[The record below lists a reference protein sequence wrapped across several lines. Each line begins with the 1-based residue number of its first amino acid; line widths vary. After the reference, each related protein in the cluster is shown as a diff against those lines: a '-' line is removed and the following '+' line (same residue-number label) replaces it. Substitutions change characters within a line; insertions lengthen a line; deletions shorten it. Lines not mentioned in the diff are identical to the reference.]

1 MILLVSAPSGFAA
14 AWRLSA
20 EFWVQ
25 TAAAVARHPFA
36 ILFCS
41 AGLAAERAYLLLRSR
56 PIRPWQF
63 VLWETL
69 LTIWRLLL
77 CFVAVWVALTPY
89 ERQGLVRITT
99 NYAQLQFTLQ
109 RLGAFL
115 GRQLHVLGWEIFLF
129 VAAFFVLNLLLR
141 LVIRGLAHFVAE
153 LGERDKRKAYVAIL
167 RNLLLLPLALIYL
180 VEMMRQAFA

>member
-1 MILLVSAPSGFAA
+1 LLVSAPSGFAA
-14 AWRLSA
+14 AWRLSE
-20 EFWVQ
+20 EFWAQ

-41 AGLAAERAYLLLRSR
+41 AGLAAERAYLLLRTR

-63 VLWETL
+63 VLWEAV
-69 LTIWRLLL
+69 LTVWRLLL
-77 CFVAVWVALTPY
+77 CFVAVWVALTPR
-89 ERQGLVRITT
+89 ERQGLLRMSDYVH
-99 NYAQLQFTLQ
+99 LQYTLQ

-115 GRQLHVLGWEIFLF
+115 GRQLHVLGWELFLF
-129 VAAFFVLNLLLR
+129 VAAFFALNLLLR
-141 LVIRGLAHFVAE
+141 LVIRGLAHFFAE

-180 VEMMRQAFA
+180 VEMMRQAFV